1 MSEQPVPESS
11 PMPPPGFVAPALES
25 TAVPPSP
32 GHSTA
37 HGPEPTEHRLED
49 GLRKEWLTIGL
60 LIVSP
65 VVLLVLLVG
74 GDVGGI
80 GLAASAVVA
89 LMVVAAVWALSGAVF
104 ERWRYVLWADAIE
117 VRHGVIR
124 HVATFVPFHRIQQV
138 DVERGPL
145 DRAFGIATLVLR
157 TAAATTDAKIPGL
170 NPHVVEDLRQALLAR
185 AGIDDAV

>member
-1 MSEQPVPESS
+1 MSEQQGPPTS
-11 PMPPPGFVAPALES
+11 PIPPPGFVAPSFES

-32 GHSTA
+32 DQPTP
-37 HGPEPTEHRLED
+37 HGPEPTEHSLEE

-60 LIVSP
+60 LVVSP
-65 VVLLVLLVG
+65 LVLVVLLVG
-74 GDVGGI
+74 GEAGGI
-80 GLAASAVVA
+80 GLAAGAVVA
-89 LMVVAAVWALSGAVF
+89 LMLVVAVWALSGAVF

-170 NPHVVEDLRQALLAR
+170 NPHVVEDLRQALLER